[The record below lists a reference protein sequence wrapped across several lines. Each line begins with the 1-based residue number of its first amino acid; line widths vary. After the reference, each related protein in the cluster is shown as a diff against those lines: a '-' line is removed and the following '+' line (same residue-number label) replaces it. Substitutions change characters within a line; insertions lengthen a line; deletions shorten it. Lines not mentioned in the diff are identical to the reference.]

1 MAGRPAGPPVLA
13 AHGVAVPAGGV
24 RVNSWNGCCGG
35 GRPMRFRLCGGVA
48 SDIVAGGAAQRTG
61 SAFAPLPG
69 PSCRELLAL
78 VYRSALPM
86 VTLT

>member
-1 MAGRPAGPPVLA
+1 
-13 AHGVAVPAGGV
+13 
-24 RVNSWNGCCGG
+24 
-35 GRPMRFRLCGGVA
+35 MRFRLCGGVA